1 MKRAV
6 VAGNRRVE
14 YTLIQASR
22 RDVLFQA
29 LPEAGI
35 RVYAPK
41 YMRLRDIDAMVRE
54 RADQLAGMLRD
65 VEARLEADRLAHPMA
80 DGTAIMVEGERKT
93 LRLRWGARR
102 TGRVEGDEYLLTLPD
117 PDSDEAVRAAVKSTL
132 SALALKRIR
141 ERLEYHVPRI
151 GRAPGRVAIRDQKS
165 RWGSCSQ
172 KGNVNF
178 NWKLVMAPPPALD
191 YVVVHELCH
200 LYEFNHSPRFWAL
213 VARHMP
219 DYEVWK
225 KWLKAH
231 GKELGV

>member
-65 VEARLEADRLAHPMA
+65 VEVRLEADRLAHPMT

-93 LRLRWGARR
+93 LRLRRGARR
-102 TGRVEGDEYLLTLPD
+102 TGRVEGDAYLLTLPD

>member
-93 LRLRWGARR
+93 LRLRRGARR

-178 NWKLVMAPPPALD
+178 NWKLIMAPPPALD
-191 YVVVHELCH
+191 YVVIHELCH

-213 VARHMP
+213 VERQQP
-219 DYEVWK
+219 DSEVWT
-225 KWLKAH
+225 KWLKTH
-231 GKELGV
+231 TEDLYL

>member
-93 LRLRWGARR
+93 LRLRRGARR

>member
-65 VEARLEADRLAHPMA
+65 VEARLEADRLAHPMT

-93 LRLRWGARR
+93 LRLRRGARR
-102 TGRVEGDEYLLTLPD
+102 TGRVEGDAYLLTLPD

-191 YVVVHELCH
+191 YVVVH
-200 LYEFNHSPRFWAL
+200 
-213 VARHMP
+213 
-219 DYEVWK
+219 
-225 KWLKAH
+225 
-231 GKELGV
+231 